1 MWLRKT
7 LALCHLRILTAAY
20 CQPYILDWEKGWF
33 CWSSFGVFSED
44 KVKENSGPLVRSGL
58 PVAGRFWKLPF
69 LSSCHS
75 LDT

>member
-1 MWLRKT
+1 MAQKDTGPLPSEDPDR
-7 LALCHLRILTAAY
+7 AY